1 MSLVDSPGIITH
13 LDIQAALLVRF
24 RVGIVAGD
32 IVTIPYGHIILG
44 RRLGVRDGAV
54 LEDIVLSLEY
64 QLFGRRRQYADTV
77 LLDVLG

>member
-1 MSLVDSPGIITH
+1 MGLVDGPGIITH

-44 RRLGVRDGAV
+44 RSLGV
-54 LEDIVLSLEY
+54 
-64 QLFGRRRQYADTV
+64 
-77 LLDVLG
+77 